1 MPFRARPRAAA
12 LTVLAAFG
20 LTSAV
25 TGGLTG
31 VSSAAPADPAS
42 AAGTKAAT
50 VSTTSTCPFAAGPQ
64 KITVEASATFPTRLK
79 TNATATIDGFSAKLV
94 LPREAALALLPAGA
108 TAGTLQGGLRLDL
121 AVHQDKRDEKVPV
134 PLTVAPTAL
143 PETGDVTLVATGEVP
158 AIALNAV
165 GPVTFDVT
173 APTLALQPPPAE
185 GETAKPADQIA
196 CTLDADQKTTLSTVL
211 VVPPKKAATK
221 PGTKEQAGV
230 NALSAEDEGEPEY
243 DEITSPLTLVRIVT
257 TSTVRRLGAK
267 VASPPGFIINGAL
280 VLRITKDTGELFDTR
295 VVGSVAF
302 KPVTAVFLGFGF
314 VPVSAEVEF
323 LPVNYQDSKMIDIT
337 GALTLDENSVSYL
350 TSHLSVMAR
359 LSNAKING
367 VPLDLGDDCV
377 TAKAI
382 EIDVTGPYE
391 PFGVGHIGT
400 DPNSPDPKFRGF
412 TLPAFKNCGSGSQQ
426 LSPLLTGMSSGPGNQ
441 VMVDTYNLLECH
453 EPDQTQCPPGS
464 TEPPPADTATV
475 AKKATATAPR

>member
-12 LTVLAAFG
+12 LTVLAALG

-31 VSSAAPADPAS
+31 VGSAAPADPAS
-42 AAGTKAAT
+42 TAGTQAET

-64 KITVEASATFPTRLK
+64 KVTVETSATFPTQLK
-79 TNATATIDGFSAKLV
+79 TGATATIDGFSAKLV

-108 TAGTLQGGLRLDL
+108 TAGKLQGGLRLDL
-121 AVHQDKRDEKVPV
+121 AVRQDKRDEKVPV

-143 PETGDVTLVATGEVP
+143 PETGDVTLLATGEVP

-165 GPVTFDVT
+165 GPVTFAVT

-196 CTLDADQKTTLSTVL
+196 CTLDPDQKTTLSTVL
-211 VVPPKKAATK
+211 VVPPKKAAPK
-221 PGTKEQAGV
+221 PHTAAV
-230 NALSAEDEGEPEY
+230 DAPEDEGDPVL
-243 DEITSPLTLVRIVT
+243 DELPPSPLTLVRIVT
-257 TSTVRRLGAK
+257 TSTVRKLGAK
-267 VASPPGFIINGAL
+267 VASPPGFMINGAL
-280 VLRITKDTGELFDTR
+280 LLRITHDTGELYDTR
-295 VVGSVAF
+295 VTGSTVF
-302 KPVTAVFLGFGF
+302 KPVTATFLGFGF
-314 VPVSAEVEF
+314 VPVSADVEF
-323 LPVNYQDSKMIDIT
+323 LPVDYQNSKMIDIT
-337 GALTLDENSVSYL
+337 GTLTLDENSVSYL
-350 TSHLSVMAR
+350 TSHLQVMAR
-359 LSNAKING
+359 LSGAKVNG
-367 VPLDLGDDCV
+367 VPLELGDDCV
-377 TAKAI
+377 TAKPI

-391 PFGVGHIGT
+391 AFGVGHIGT

-441 VMVDTYNLLECH
+441 VTVDTYNLMECH

-464 TEPPPADTATV
+464 TEPPPDPAAAAAAAKKAV
-475 AKKATATAPR
+475 AKKPK

>member
-12 LTVLAAFG
+12 LTVLAALG

-31 VSSAAPADPAS
+31 VGSAAPAEPA
-42 AAGTKAAT
+42 APGTKAEA
-50 VSTTSTCPFAAGPQ
+50 VSATSTCPFAAGPQ
-64 KITVEASATFPTRLK
+64 KVTVETSATFPTQLK

-94 LPREAALALLPAGA
+94 LPREVALALLPAGA

-196 CTLDADQKTTLSTVL
+196 CTLDPDQKTTLSTVM

-221 PGTKEQAGV
+221 PGKQEQAG
-230 NALSAEDEGEPEY
+230 SAVAAEEDGDPP
-243 DEITSPLTLVRIVT
+243 IVVTSPLTLVRIVT

-280 VLRITKDTGELFDTR
+280 TVRITSDTGELIDTT
-295 VVGSVAF
+295 VTGSAAF

-314 VPVSAEVEF
+314 VPVSAQVEF
-323 LPVNYQDSKMIDIT
+323 LPLDYKNSKMIDIT
-337 GALTLDENSVSYL
+337 GALTTDENSVSIL

-359 LSNAKING
+359 LSNAKVNG

-377 TAKAI
+377 TAKPI
-382 EIDVTGPYE
+382 ELDVTGPYE

-400 DPNSPDPKFRGF
+400 DPKSPDPKFRGF
-412 TLPAFKNCGSGSQQ
+412 DLPAFKNCGTGSQQ

-453 EPDQTQCPPGS
+453 EPDHTQCPPGS
-464 TEPPPADTATV
+464 TEPPPDPATAAAS
-475 AKKATATAPR
+475 AKKASAKAPK